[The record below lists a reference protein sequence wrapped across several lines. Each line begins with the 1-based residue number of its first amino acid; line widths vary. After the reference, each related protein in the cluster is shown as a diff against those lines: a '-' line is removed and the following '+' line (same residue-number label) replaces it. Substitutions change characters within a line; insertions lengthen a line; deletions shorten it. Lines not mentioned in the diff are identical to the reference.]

1 MADSW
6 YTLGKQNLLD
16 GNVDMNDDNLKTV
29 LLDEADYTINL
40 TTDNDLADIPSA
52 ARVAT
57 SSNMTTT
64 VTNGVFDAQDIT
76 YSSVSG
82 DQSESLTIYKDSGVE
97 STSFLLINIDAA
109 TGLPVT
115 PNSGDITVT
124 WDSGA
129 NKIFSF

>member
-16 GNVDMNDDNLKTV
+16 GNVDFNDDNLKTV

-40 TTDNDLADIPSA
+40 TTDNDLADIPTA

-76 YSSVSG
+76 LSSVTG

-97 STSFLLINIDAA
+97 GTSFLFINIDAA

-115 PNSGDITVT
+115 PNGGDITIT
-124 WDSGA
+124 WDSGD
-129 NKIFSF
+129 NKIFAF